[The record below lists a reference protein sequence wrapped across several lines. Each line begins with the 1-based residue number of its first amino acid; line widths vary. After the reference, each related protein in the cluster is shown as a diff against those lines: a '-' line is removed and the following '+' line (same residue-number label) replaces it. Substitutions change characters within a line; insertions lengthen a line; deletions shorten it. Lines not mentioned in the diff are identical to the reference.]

1 MAEKKNIFET
11 INAVMEDVGVIGKDQ
26 KNQQQGFM
34 YRGIDDV
41 MNALNPAFIKHRLFI
56 VPEVLEQRREERQ
69 TVRGGNLIYS
79 VCRVKYT
86 FHAED
91 GSSIEAVVIGEGMDS
106 GDKASNKALAVAFK
120 YACFQVFCIPTEEMK
135 DPDAECHETAPKA
148 DGKAGG
154 TQGTVAPK
162 PQNDAQTPPQNK
174 PQTPPQKISEEQL
187 NLIMKECDRT
197 GVHWREICKIC
208 KVEKLSDMTVPQYK
222 SCVNKFKITPDRKK
236 EPASP
241 TPEVPK
247 EEGVPWNTPA
257 R

>member
-1 MAEKKNIFET
+1 MVEKKNIYET
-11 INAVMEDVGVIGKDQ
+11 INAVMADVGAIGKDK

-41 MNALNPAFIKHRLFI
+41 MNALNPAFIKHHLFI

-69 TVRGGNLIYS
+69 TTRGGNLIYS

-135 DPDAECHETAPKA
+135 DPDADYHETAP
-148 DGKAGG
+148 
-154 TQGTVAPK
+154 
-162 PQNDAQTPPQNK
+162 AQTK
-174 PQTPPQKISEEQL
+174 SAPQTPPQRINDEQL

-197 GVHWREICKIC
+197 GVTWREVCKIY
-208 KVEKLSDMTVPQYK
+208 KVEKLSDMTVSQYK
-222 SCVNKFKITPDRKK
+222 NCMSRFKATPDKAK
-236 EPASP
+236 ETVSP
-241 TPEVPK
+241 PPDVQED
-247 EEGVPWNTPA
+247 EGLPWNTPT

>member
-11 INAVMEDVGVIGKDQ
+11 INAVMEDVGAIGKDK

-79 VCRVKYT
+79 VCRVKYP

-148 DGKAGG
+148 ERKTGGKKGG
-154 TQGTVAPK
+154 AASK
-162 PQNDAQTPPQNK
+162 PQNDAQTPPGNE
-174 PQTPPQKISEEQL
+174 PQTPPQKISGEQL
-187 NLIMKECDRT
+187 NLLMKECDRT
-197 GVHWREICKIC
+197 GVSWREICKIY

-222 SCVNKFKITPDRKK
+222 SCMNRFKATPDKKK

-241 TPEVPK
+241 PPEVPE